1 MGRQIGGIVMIDLKL
16 VPNEEKYYEFIRVL
30 RTCNE
35 NINGFISQE
44 NITEE
49 QQINYMSKYGEYYYI
64 CLMNDVPVGFVG
76 VIDDDIRVAT
86 KSDYKKMGIGKF
98 MINEI
103 MKIYPNAKAKIKS
116 NNFESVSLFKS
127 CGFTDEYV
135 IMKKIN

>member
-1 MGRQIGGIVMIDLKL
+1 MIDLKL
-16 VPNEEKYYEFIRVL
+16 VPNEEKYYEFIRLL

-35 NINGFISQE
+35 NINGFINQE

-49 QQINYMSKYGEYYYI
+49 QQINYMSIYGKFYHI

-116 NNFESVSLFKS
+116 NNFESISLFKS
-127 CGFTDEYV
+127 CGFIDEYV

>member
-1 MGRQIGGIVMIDLKL
+1 MIDLKL

-49 QQINYMSKYGEYYYI
+49 QQFNYMSKYGEYYHI

-86 KSDYKKMGIGKF
+86 KSEYKKMGIGKF

-116 NNFESVSLFKS
+116 NNFESMSLFKS

-135 IMKKIN
+135 IMKKMN